1 MNKQQALVPL
11 FLVAASAT
19 CSAQSSTTVYGIL
32 DLSVGLSKTKTQKGI
47 GSSVTQMN
55 PAVGQSS
62 LLGFRGTEDLGGGL
76 AAIYNFEASMF
87 PDTGLIGSTAAASG
101 TNPSAP
107 SFFNR
112 QSWVGLRSNDL
123 GTVKLGR
130 SLTPTIAAYIP
141 GNALPSGTN
150 TGLTTTLTSQ
160 GLGNDFYQSNQI
172 RYESPSWG
180 GFSGQAHYAMGE
192 VRPGDKGGDM
202 MGAVLRYDSSDLTL
216 TTAFQRDKDA
226 LGNAVTWRMV
236 TGAYSVDRVKL
247 TAAFNSVNV
256 PTGLQSGATAA
267 YRHSKMASIGAQ
279 YQASDSLTLGLQHW
293 RVTDRI
299 TRTSSRLTNLN
310 ARYALSKRTSLFVM
324 LGQSLSGAIPLAA
337 INGFAATAN
346 ARQTAYAAGISHNF

>member
-1 MNKQQALVPL
+1 
-11 FLVAASAT
+11 
-19 CSAQSSTTVYGIL
+19 
-32 DLSVGLSKTKTQKGI
+32 
-47 GSSVTQMN
+47 
-55 PAVGQSS
+55 
-62 LLGFRGTEDLGGGL
+62 
-76 AAIYNFEASMF
+76 
-87 PDTGLIGSTAAASG
+87 
-101 TNPSAP
+101 
-107 SFFNR
+107 
-112 QSWVGLRSNDL
+112 
-123 GTVKLGR
+123 
-130 SLTPTIAAYIP
+130 
-141 GNALPSGTN
+141 
-150 TGLTTTLTSQ
+150 
-160 GLGNDFYQSNQI
+160 
-172 RYESPSWG
+172 
-180 GFSGQAHYAMGE
+180 
-192 VRPGDKGGDM
+192 M